1 MRLNLARYAF
11 CHLSD
16 CDVMP
21 ILQLNLSLPYENPHA
36 ILSMLNVLSDL
47 SFAKDTQLGQEFSL
61 QTGDELMLTR

>member
-1 MRLNLARYAF
+1 MHLHLARYAF

-47 SFAKDTQLGQEFSL
+47 SFAKDTQLG
-61 QTGDELMLTR
+61 